1 MPDRVM
7 VIVPRSAP
15 ALYNYLRE
23 KFAGDPSVS
32 VVVDRRMRER
42 RQKVGAA
49 TAERRGARG
58 GGGGGGP
65 GRAAA
70 RRAAAGLA
78 APGHRG
84 RREVAGRPLHAPAHQ
99 STRPRDEPVPPSAR
113 PQSSGLVS
121 VGPGGAGAGA
131 AGGQV

>member
-42 RQKVGAA
+42 RQKVGAQ
-49 TAERRGARG
+49 TAERR
-58 GGGGGGP
+58 
-65 GRAAA
+65 RAE
-70 RRAAAGLA
+70 RRQ
-78 APGHRG
+78 
-84 RREVAGRPLHAPAHQ
+84 V
-99 STRPRDEPVPPSAR
+99 SR
-113 PQSSGLVS
+113 PQAIV
-121 VGPGGAGAGA
+121 VAEK
-131 AGGQV
+131 